1 MSRVGNASSFPLL
14 LVQSRPQLP
23 DGVIARCGGSHKGQ
37 GEENQEGL
45 HGVALASMLR
55 SFVCVLLYGSCLRL
69 LEHAAFILRLY
80 LVYIDM
86 IPGIRRH
93 HLTYLILY
101 SFVTAVGRYVLINS
115 YNRTSDTSIC
125 DGIALAEGPAHQHQI
140 LSTTRTDFVQRPA
153 ESTNFLTLL
162 IRKSWIGR
170 HPESELINPEQQTHG
185 PTPK

>member
-1 MSRVGNASSFPLL
+1 MSRVFISLITCAVQASAFLWSHRQMRRFP
-14 LVQSRPQLP
+14 QRPGRREP
-23 DGVIARCGGSHKGQ
+23 GGPSWCCSC
-37 GEENQEGL
+37 L
-45 HGVALASMLR
+45 YVT
-55 SFVCVLLYGSCLRL
+55 FVCVRL

-93 HLTYLILY
+93 HFTYLILY

-115 YNRTSDTSIC
+115 YNRTSNTSIC
-125 DGIALAEGPAHQHQI
+125 DGIALVAEGPAHQQQI

-153 ESTNFLTLL
+153 ESTNFLTLP